1 MQKFPSEYGA
11 SLVVAER
18 DRKTIFFLC
27 SVSMVKKVKD
37 GGEWERGSARRAH
50 ITWNKVKLIET
61 NCSSARASFTVNE
74 ICIVFVWKQAKRLAF
89 FFLFFFRCCCFWFRN
104 FACSSTIWLS
114 ICSVVRCVLNSK
126 IGFSLY
132 WLQPES
138 NKNVKRKCLINSTL
152 TQEAG
157 QWAAYAMFALMN
169 RSRNGKKT

>member
-89 FFLFFFRCCCFWFRN
+89 FFSLFFSLLLFLIQKFCLQQHNLIVYLFSRPLCAEFENWFFTLLAATRIKQK
-104 FACSSTIWLS
+104 CKKKM
-114 ICSVVRCVLNSK
+114 LN
-126 IGFSLY
+126 
-132 WLQPES
+132 
-138 NKNVKRKCLINSTL
+138 
-152 TQEAG
+152 
-157 QWAAYAMFALMN
+157 
-169 RSRNGKKT
+169 